1 MKRKRIDYFSVG
13 MRAVLSATM
22 FFSLGVTA
30 VADDERDPSATEA
43 PAEVTEVVDASS
55 PEPAPAPEETVE
67 AETPAA
73 EETTA
78 PVEETAVSEET
89 VTPEATAEPAPT
101 PEATVEPQT
110 PAPEETAAAAEET
123 AAPEETAVPEETAEP
138 EATPEATPEE
148 ETETVTYM
156 AAKSETRYTGQ
167 MAVTVSWDDHTFPE
181 GTTLEVTDVSRSDA
195 IAAAEQS
202 TEGDEEVIDAVAV
215 DITFYNAAGEE
226 IQPERP
232 VSVSMVPYTP
242 LETTETSTTEVI
254 HKDDSGN
261 TQVIDADASAQNAT
275 FDADSFSIY
284 VISSKDC
291 PHVTKYIFEG
301 ATGDNAEQTV
311 KKDDLVYAPA
321 SPEKTGYIFMGWS
334 YDDDNKVD
342 PDKNDPGIF
351 TTMSANV
358 AGDKDQEIHLYPV
371 FQEALYVFFMDNHT
385 DENGKP
391 QPRISTTIQGTIKE
405 DGTYESINVS
415 DVTIPLDSTHSV
427 IGWYTDPELNNQVT
441 SVTLE
446 NENIY
451 LYPKVEEGH
460 YMYFST
466 GEDATYIKPVFV
478 PSNEIASEPSA
489 PTRPGYTF
497 KGWVIHD
504 QEDQRLPFDSTIDQE
519 YHFDARWEA
528 DDNTSYTV
536 IFWKQS
542 INDDKN
548 LQQDQKTYDY
558 DASAVRSAKSGTEV
572 SPTDE
577 DKSKTWNGF
586 HFSHADESVT
596 VNGNGTSIVNVYY
609 DRDLLKIN
617 FDYGRT
623 GNYQYVEATGDADQ
637 GTQYYGLVNGEY
649 IEIQYSR
656 RHRGWGYYTVWG
668 LNLTW
673 TSYTGTRYIRTPEH
687 RIVTFDGLYGQPLS
701 KYNYQWPKDYK
712 WRESD
717 GSQLTFLDAFIF
729 DGQDTEDDGATLN
742 LTATDEKTGSYHI
755 NHYKQDIKAESSYSL
770 ADSTREDG
778 SGGSFTFTNKY
789 TGFTVAQYSLD
800 GENWNPASA
809 NTTVNYYRN
818 LYIRYTRNEYNLSF
832 NNYGSVDQP
841 FKVKYGG
848 SLSGYSSY
856 IPKRP
861 STLPEAYN
869 FGGWYKDKECTV
881 KFDFKTEMPANNV
894 QVYAKW
900 TAEKQPVTVHTSL
913 EGEGTVSFEV
923 PYRGTIEPSQLP
935 TVKDIDGNIV
945 FEGKSDQEITLP
957 ANVKWAGWA
966 EKDGTSFKLWNFNT
980 QVESTV
986 ELYPY
991 YISTEKFQVHY
1002 TTAEGTG
1009 TAPKD
1014 DHYYARGS
1022 FANVLEGKNL
1032 KDETNGKVFLYWTR
1046 EGSNIAILP
1055 GDKIKMD
1062 SDVTLTAVFG
1072 NREDKTTLRYH
1083 LNDGTSDLDG
1093 EEITNILNNSD
1104 LTAKEGCTRN
1114 GYTFIN
1120 WNTKADGTGTTV
1132 NAKETFRIDKIGSN
1146 DLYAQWQTKLEI
1158 SISGTEKT
1166 VTYNG
1171 QDQTNKEYEYT
1182 VKVGGKDAEKLP
1194 DRITLN
1200 YSGDG
1205 ARGKDAA
1212 ETPYTATLTEDQ
1224 FSVSGNDNNRYN
1236 VSISIKQ
1243 EIISLKVTPKPVT
1256 VTADSK
1262 SKTYGAPDP
1271 ELTATVSGTL
1281 GDDKVS
1287 YTLSR
1292 EKGEKVGTYK
1302 ITPTGDASQGNY
1314 TVSYETGT
1322 LTINKAGTLNLTASG
1337 YEGEYD
1343 GKPHAASA
1351 SAGVM
1356 EGTTIFYQVG
1366 DDGQWTTEAPRI
1378 KDVGEKK
1385 VNVKAENANYETA
1398 TATVT
1403 LKVKPKAVTVTA
1415 ENISKTYGADDPELT
1430 ANVEG
1435 TVDDDTVAY
1444 MVSRVAGEAVGYYA
1458 INPTGEASQGNYTV
1472 TYVPGTLTITAQSIE
1487 DTTLFEISDPDDVT
1501 YQGVELKQPVTVTRI
1516 EKQKKNSVL
1525 SRIFSFINVNAADTI
1540 LEEGR
1545 DYKLEYSE
1553 VFSDPDD
1560 KSRNL
1565 IDVGTVTITVTG
1577 IGNYSGTVE
1586 RTYLIRPALLTVIT
1600 YSAEKDYDGKPLT
1613 AGGRLEGIVDPE
1625 VKLVTFSTT
1634 GSQTDPGSSVNRYE
1648 IHWGDDV
1655 KSSNYS
1661 ITEQLGTLKVHHR
1674 KEKTSNPTSSAPAP
1688 KPASTNLIPRTSAEG
1703 PVEEAE

>member
-1 MKRKRIDYFSVG
+1 M
-13 MRAVLSATM
+13 
-22 FFSLGVTA
+22 
-30 VADDERDPSATEA
+30 ADDEGDPSATEA

-73 EETTA
+73 EETAA

-311 KKDDLVYAPA
+311 KKDDPVYAPA
-321 SPEKTGYIFMGWS
+321 SPEKTGSIFMGWS
-334 YDDDNKVD
+334 YDNDNKVD
-342 PDKNDPGIF
+342 ADKNDPGIF
-351 TTMSANV
+351 ETMPANV
-358 AGDKDQEIHLYPV
+358 ADDKDQEIHLYPV

-385 DENGKP
+385 DENGNP
-391 QPRISTTIQGTIKE
+391 QPRVSTTIQGTIKE

-497 KGWVIHD
+497 NGWVIHD
-504 QEDQRLPFDSTIDQE
+504 QEDQRLPFGSTITQE
-519 YHFDARWEA
+519 YHFDATWKAYEK
-528 DDNTSYTV
+528 TPYTV

-558 DASAVRSAKSGTEV
+558 DASIVRLAQSGTAV
-572 SPTDE
+572 SPANE

-586 HFSHADESVT
+586 HFSHADESVI

-637 GTQYYGLVNGEY
+637 GIQYYGLVNGEY
-649 IEIQYSR
+649 IKIQESFW
-656 RHRGWGYYTVWG
+656 HDGWGYYTGWG
-668 LNLTW
+668 MNRTW

-687 RIVTFDGLYGQPLS
+687 QIVTFDGLYGQPLS
-701 KYNYQWPKDYK
+701 KYNYQWPKDYE
-712 WRESD
+712 WRESRR
-717 GSQLTFLDAFIF
+717 SQLTFLDAFIF
-729 DGQDTEDDGATLN
+729 DGLDTEDDGVTLN

-755 NHYKQDIKAESSYSL
+755 NHYKQDINPDSYSL
-770 ADSTREDG
+770 ANSTIEDG
-778 SGGSFTFTNKY
+778 AGGSFRFTNKY

-818 LYIRYTRNEYNLSF
+818 LYIRYTRNEYTLSF
-832 NNYGSVDQP
+832 NNYGSVDND
-841 FKVKYGG
+841 KTIRVKYEG
-848 SLSGYSSY
+848 SLSGYSKY
-856 IPKRP
+856 TLDNTLDRP
-861 STLPEAYN
+861 SALPEAYH

-881 KFDFKTEMPANNV
+881 EFDFNTEMPANNI

-935 TVKDIDGNIV
+935 TVKDIAGNVV

-1002 TTAEGTG
+1002 KTTEGTG
-1009 TAPKD
+1009 TVPVD
-1014 DHYYARGS
+1014 NHYYARGS

-1032 KDETNGKVFLYWTR
+1032 KDETNGKVFLYWTS
-1046 EGSNIAILP
+1046 EGSDIAILP

-1072 NREDKTTLRYH
+1072 NREDRTTLRYH
-1083 LNDGTSDLDG
+1083 LNDGTDNLFG
-1093 EEITNILNNSD
+1093 KEITNILNNSD
-1104 LTAKEGCTRN
+1104 LTAKEGCARD

-1132 NAKETFRIDKIGSN
+1132 NANETFRIDKIDSN
-1146 DLYAQWQTKLEI
+1146 DLYAQWQTNLKI

-1166 VTYNG
+1166 VIYNG

-1182 VKVGGKDAEKLP
+1182 VTVGGKDTEKLP
-1194 DRITLN
+1194 DGITLN
-1200 YSGDG
+1200 YSGNG
-1205 ARGKDAA
+1205 VTGKDAA

-1243 EIISLKVTPKPVT
+1243 EIISLKVTPKAVTVKAESKSKTYGAADPELTATVSGTLDNDTVTYTVSRAEGENVGTYTITPTGETSQGNYTVEYATGTLTINKAGGLNLSANGYEGEYDGKPHAASASASVTEGTTISYQVGEGAWTTEAPSIKDVGEQTVKVKAEHKNYETATTTVTLKVTPKEVT

-1292 EKGEKVGTYK
+1292 EKGENVGTYT
-1302 ITPTGDASQGNY
+1302 ITPTG
-1314 TVSYETGT
+1314 ET
-1322 LTINKAGTLNLTASG
+1322 
-1337 YEGEYD
+1337 
-1343 GKPHAASA
+1343 
-1351 SAGVM
+1351 
-1356 EGTTIFYQVG
+1356 
-1366 DDGQWTTEAPRI
+1366 
-1378 KDVGEKK
+1378 
-1385 VNVKAENANYETA
+1385 
-1398 TATVT
+1398 
-1403 LKVKPKAVTVTA
+1403 
-1415 ENISKTYGADDPELT
+1415 
-1430 ANVEG
+1430 
-1435 TVDDDTVAY
+1435 
-1444 MVSRVAGEAVGYYA
+1444 
-1458 INPTGEASQGNYTV
+1458 SQGNYTV
-1472 TYVPGTLTITAQSIE
+1472 TYVPGTLTITAQSIK

-1553 VFSDPDD
+1553 VFADPDD

-1586 RTYLIRPALLTVIT
+1586 CTYLIRPALLTVIT

-1634 GSQTDPGSSVNRYE
+1634 GSQTDPGSSVNGYE

-1661 ITEQLGTLKVHHR
+1661 ITKQLGTLKVHHR